1 MARLSQ
7 ARILLG
13 VGVLFL
19 ILGLTFVA
27 APLYASGIQCTINGV
42 PRPSEE
48 CFQIFSP
55 IGYVFLAVGGL
66 LVVGG
71 FLRGRQRRRS
81 GYIPPPKVE

>member
-1 MARLSQ
+1 MARVSQ

-27 APLYASGIQCTINGV
+27 APLYASVIPCTINFV

-48 CFQIFSP
+48 CFQILSP

-66 LVVGG
+66 LLVGG
-71 FLRGRQRRRS
+71 FLRGRQR
-81 GYIPPPKVE
+81 